1 MKPKMTAGRAM
12 LYVVLIIYALITLY
26 PFLWM
31 VAASFKPLREI
42 VGGNMSLI
50 SENMTLD
57 NYKTIFG
64 HSSLFP
70 RWFLN
75 SLFVATVGTVINVYI
90 NSMAGY
96 SLSRLSFPGRTR
108 STTACCS

>member
-1 MKPKMTAGRAM
+1 MKKKMTVGRGL
-12 LYVVLIIYALITLY
+12 LYAVLIVYAVITLY

-42 VGGNMSLI
+42 VGGNMALI

-57 NYKTIFG
+57 NYATIFG

-75 SLFVATVGTVINVYI
+75 SLF
-90 NSMAGY
+90 
-96 SLSRLSFPGRTR
+96 
-108 STTACCS
+108 

>member
-1 MKPKMTAGRAM
+1 MKKKMTVGRGL
-12 LYVVLIIYALITLY
+12 LYAVLIVYAVITLY

-42 VGGNMSLI
+42 VGGNMALI

-57 NYKTIFG
+57 NYATIFG

-70 RWFLN
+70 RCSSTRCSCRWWAP
-75 SLFVATVGTVINVYI
+75 SSTSTSTRWRATP
-90 NSMAGY
+90 SAG
-96 SLSRLSFPGRTR
+96 
-108 STTACCS
+108 

>member
-1 MKPKMTAGRAM
+1 MKSKRKAGRIA
-12 LYVVLIIYALITLY
+12 LYAVLIIYAFITLY

-57 NYKTIFG
+57 NYTTIFG

-70 RWFLN
+70 RC
-75 SLFVATVGTVINVYI
+75 SSPPSA
-90 NSMAGY
+90 
-96 SLSRLSFPGRTR
+96 R
-108 STTACCS
+108 SSTSS